1 MVGVDEHED
10 EDEDEDE
17 DDGDGM
23 SKSTSTAAIKD
34 MRSSSLF
41 IVDVVDDEID
51 GCTQVQCL

>member
-1 MVGVDEHED
+1 MVGVDEH